1 MRGKAFKFGD
11 NISTDHIAPGRL
23 FHLRSNLP
31 EFAKHVL
38 EDADPEFASKM
49 HKGDFVVAGNNFGLG
64 SSREHAPQI
73 IKIAGVGAVIAK
85 SFARIFYRNAINIG
99 LLAIECDTDGIDA
112 GDELDLDIEKGMDLL
127 NISRKMV
134 ILNLYKEDFMKIQ
147 NITLT
152 YTNRKD
158 TSVSFKAAKQPQKFN
173 NSAATIYGN
182 NHITYPIPLLK
193 SQYSGLTEDETLTRQ
208 ALDSIFRD
216 NELFD
221 ETRDFDTNGYSI
233 YEPDDVKAP
242 KHFFNPID
250 SDYILLKDEYFD
262 INDFFNTDL
271 ETNAVGYK
279 DLQIAR
285 RAAKQKP
292 QLDEKYLPQ
301 AYKLNRNGKSVIN
314 PKLKT
319 AVRYQYDILGYP
331 ADGIIKIADAAK
343 LRDADGNEHV
353 DYALF
358 EEGFSLA
365 DKYCDENYTDAALLM
380 SAAVLDDENHNE
392 YYSPEMLNFEKELLS
407 NTGASDV
414 FYCSQYAISY
424 DDKIGC
430 YFDVQKADRIKAI
443 LIVYPVNEA
452 KRRIKE
458 LSKVSELL

>member
-1 MRGKAFKFGD
+1 
-11 NISTDHIAPGRL
+11 
-23 FHLRSNLP
+23 
-31 EFAKHVL
+31 
-38 EDADPEFASKM
+38 
-49 HKGDFVVAGNNFGLG
+49 
-64 SSREHAPQI
+64 
-73 IKIAGVGAVIAK
+73 
-85 SFARIFYRNAINIG
+85 
-99 LLAIECDTDGIDA
+99 
-112 GDELDLDIEKGMDLL
+112 
-127 NISRKMV
+127 
-134 ILNLYKEDFMKIQ
+134 MKIQ

-173 NSAATIYGN
+173 NSAASIYGN

-458 LSKVSELL
+458 LSKVSEHL